1 MNTQNPA
8 IDQDTITALTE
19 RFAADPTAR
28 VAQNAVATTDV
39 DTLSLDR
46 SVVASTDPTVSN
58 RVDSWHAANQKKSGR
73 CWLFSGL
80 NLLRSGVIDRL
91 DLEPDFQF
99 SQAHLHFWDKLEKAN
114 WFLTS
119 MIELA
124 DRALDDRTVHQMLA
138 DPIGDGGQ
146 WDMFVALVT
155 KYGVAPKYAMPETFS
170 SSNTHSMNAQLE
182 KILRRGALV
191 VREAAAQGRGER
203 ARQEILEQVHR
214 VLSIHLGTPPTSFIW
229 QYRDKDGNF
238 VRGGELT
245 PTQFAAQVLT
255 VDVDD
260 YVCLVND
267 PRPSSGYNRMLTV
280 DRLGNVVGGR
290 PVRYLNVEIDVIKR
304 LAAQII
310 CDGQPVW
317 FGCDTVP
324 QSDRE
329 RGIWDA
335 RLHDYEGVYGIDMST
350 TKAERMVSGQSAMTH
365 AMVLTG
371 VDLLDGAPRRW
382 RVENSWGDEK
392 ADKGFWTMNDSWFAE
407 YVYEVAVPR
416 RLLPA
421 ELAAVLDTEPAVL
434 PLWDPMGA
442 LA

>member
-1 MNTQNPA
+1 MSTSSTA

-19 RFAADPTAR
+19 RFAADPAAR
-28 VAQNAVATTDV
+28 VAQNAVATTDIN
-39 DTLSLDR
+39 TISLDR
-46 SVVASTDPTVSN
+46 SIVASIDPSVSN

-80 NLLRSGVIDRL
+80 NLLRSGVIERL
-91 DLEPDFQF
+91 NLEPDFEF
-99 SQAHLHFWDKLEKAN
+99 SQAYLHFWDKLEKAN
-114 WFLTS
+114 WFCTS

-124 DRALDDRTVHQMLA
+124 GRDLDDRTIHQLLA

-146 WDMFVALVT
+146 WDMFVSLVT
-155 KYGVAPKYAMPETFS
+155 KYGVIPKYAMPETFS
-170 SSNTHSMNAQLE
+170 SSNTGSMNAQLE
-182 KILRRGALV
+182 KILRRGALII
-191 VREAAAQGRGER
+191 REAAAQGRGEQ
-203 ARQEILEQVHR
+203 ARREILEQVHR
-214 VLSIHLGTPPTSFIW
+214 VLCIHLGTPPTRFIW
-229 QYRDKDGNF
+229 QYRDKDRNF

-245 PTQFAAQVLT
+245 PTQFAEQVLT

-267 PRPSSGYNRMLTV
+267 PRPNSGYNRMLTV
-280 DRLGNVVGGR
+280 DHLGNVVGGR

-304 LAAQII
+304 LAARII
-310 CDGQPVW
+310 RDGQPVW

-335 RLHDYEGVYGIDMST
+335 RLHDYEAVYGIDMAT
-350 TKAERMVSGQSAMTH
+350 TKAERMMSGQSAMTH

-371 VDLLDGAPRRW
+371 VDLLNGVPRRW
-382 RVENSWGDEK
+382 RVENSWGDEA

-421 ELAAVLDTEPAVL
+421 DLAAVLDTEPVIL